1 MLALSLQLA
10 GGTDIQSDAPHVDAA
25 LLAASARRDQSAFEK
40 LVKRHYPVVYR
51 VVWRQMNGH
60 GDAEDVTQEAFLR
73 LWNNPGQLREASA
86 LRGWLI
92 RVATN
97 LVSDRFRRQP
107 ASSLD
112 VIEEVEDKRPI
123 APQAM
128 DRARIANRIDAAIAN
143 LPERQRLALTLVQYE
158 HMSNIAAAKL
168 MDVTVDALESL
179 LARARRSL
187 KEQLSGEWRMMLSTL
202 ADEG

>member
-1 MLALSLQLA
+1 MLALALQLA
-10 GGTDIQSDAPHVDAA
+10 GGTDGAADTSHADAL
-25 LLAASARRDQSAFEK
+25 LLAAAARRDQSAFEQ

-51 VVWRQMNGH
+51 VVWRIMNGH

-92 RVATN
+92 RVASN
-97 LVSDRFRRQP
+97 LVMDRFRRKP
-107 ASSLD
+107 AAALD
-112 VIEEVEDKRPI
+112 AVPEVEDGRPSV
-123 APQAM
+123 PQTM
-128 DRARIANRIDAAIAN
+128 DRTRITARIDAAIAQ

-158 HMSNIAAAKL
+158 HMSNIAAARVL
-168 MDVTVDALESL
+168 DVSVDAFESL

-187 KEQLSGEWRMMLSTL
+187 KQELSDEWRAMLATL
-202 ADEG
+202 AEEG